1 MQAGNHELQNMHLKV
16 MKTAQKQL
24 RDAKGAVKFKEMAS
38 FWLLRLKYM
47 YKMQV
52 VSSFSLIFR
61 H

>member
-1 MQAGNHELQNMHLKV
+1 MHLKV